1 MQTCCFRKQYLA
13 KKGRSVNVNW
23 YSKFLWLHLVSFGY
37 TCTTAYTKR
46 HKAVSGNS
54 DPAFMGRG
62 FHKWKKRS
70 ERFLD
75 LQSFINYKNNEDLVR
90 SDEANIDTDEQ
101 FQEQLSLEK
110 T

>member
-1 MQTCCFRKQYLA
+1 MQTSCFRKQYLA
-13 KKGRSVNVNW
+13 KKGRSFNVNW

-54 DPAFMGRG
+54 DPTFMRRG
-62 FHKWKKRS
+62 FHKWKKRR

-90 SDEANIDTDEQ
+90 SDEDEQ

>member
-1 MQTCCFRKQYLA
+1 MR
-13 KKGRSVNVNW
+13 RE
-23 YSKFLWLHLVSFGY
+23 
-37 TCTTAYTKR
+37 
-46 HKAVSGNS
+46 
-54 DPAFMGRG
+54 
-62 FHKWKKRS
+62 FHKWKKRR

-90 SDEANIDTDEQ
+90 SDEDEQ

>member
-1 MQTCCFRKQYLA
+1 MR
-13 KKGRSVNVNW
+13 RE
-23 YSKFLWLHLVSFGY
+23 
-37 TCTTAYTKR
+37 
-46 HKAVSGNS
+46 
-54 DPAFMGRG
+54 
-62 FHKWKKRS
+62 FHKWKKRR